1 MSLETSDRGTRS
13 GAQWA
18 VSVFIDI
25 ETVPGRGG
33 FSCAA
38 SGMDDV
44 YARDLAQNIVDLKRV
59 SRQRAAKY
67 SINIQNFA
75 ILKNQTL
82 EEFLMIRPRYT

>member
-13 GAQWA
+13 GARWA

-33 FSCAA
+33 FACAA

-44 YARDLAQNIVDLKRV
+44 YAGNLAQNIVDLKRV
-59 SRQRAAKY
+59 SRRCAAKY
-67 SINIQNFA
+67 SLNVQNFA
-75 ILKNQTL
+75 ILTTGHWMN
-82 EEFLMIRPRYT
+82 F